1 MTLAAAEEVPQLS
14 PRQARAAVAAIVQR
28 YFGER
33 PKRLKAQGGGLTN
46 RVYEFTAGGRAYI
59 VRMHADPTKL
69 GAYLKEQWA
78 MRHARE
84 AGVPVPA
91 VLEVSNEAAPHP
103 YMISEKASGIPAAIH
118 SQRRHILHEMGG
130 FTRAIHRVRTHG
142 FGEVF
147 DWSHNTLSRCA
158 CWADY
163 LGEGFEAEQRIAVL
177 EKHRVLDRAALKTL
191 RGRLAEMQRW
201 KKPPVLQHGDMRLK
215 NALVDPETGHVTA
228 LLDWENCLS
237 APGPYWDLAI
247 ALHDL
252 GIDEKQ
258 AFAEGYGLKPAAL
271 AELMP
276 FLRAL
281 NLLHYAVS
289 LEQKLG
295 KHDRAALAWERAR
308 LQGVFDLYRL

>member
-1 MTLAAAEEVPQLS
+1 VTLAAAEEVRQLS
-14 PRQARAAVAAIVQR
+14 PRQARAAVASIVQR

-46 RVYEFTAGGRAYI
+46 RVYEFSAAGKAYI

-78 MRHARE
+78 TRHARE

-103 YMISEKASGIPAAIH
+103 YMICEKATGILACVH
-118 SQRRHILHEMGG
+118 SQRRHILHELGG
-130 FTRAIHRVRTHG
+130 FTRAIHSVRTHG

-158 CWADY
+158 RWADY
-163 LGEGFEAEQRIAVL
+163 LDEGFEVEQRLAVL
-177 EKHRVLDRAALKTL
+177 EKQRVLDRAAMKTL
-191 RGRLAEMQRW
+191 RSRLAEMRRW

-237 APGPYWDLAI
+237 APSPYWDLAI

-258 AFAEGYGLKPAAL
+258 EFADGYGLKPATL

-289 LEQKLG
+289 LEQKASQ
-295 KHDRAALAWERAR
+295 HDRAALAWERAR
-308 LQGVFDLYRL
+308 LQGVFDLYRF